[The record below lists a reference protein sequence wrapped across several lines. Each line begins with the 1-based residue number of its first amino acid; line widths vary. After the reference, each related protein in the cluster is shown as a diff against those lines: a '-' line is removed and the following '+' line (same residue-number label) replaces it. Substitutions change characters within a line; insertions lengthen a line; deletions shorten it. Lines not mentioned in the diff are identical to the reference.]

1 LVQSFCY
8 YLFPEEL
15 SNTEVDAEN
24 ALIGMLKTFI
34 LCNVV
39 PNIRKRLSDAA
50 ALVLGKALLWLVYS
64 PFDATNNVVPQD
76 LKNRIQ
82 MEWNEI
88 VSAADTNVGDCRI
101 IRLATRVPVVVTGDQ
116 GCVYIDVVPSFD
128 EADGGGEISVGG
140 CTATGTTGGIQA
152 QLLAIQSLTSQIR
165 RELATRVADK
175 PNGSQTEYL

>member
-88 VSAADTNVGDCRI
+88 VSAADTNVGCHSASYNPISYSSPCSSHRRS
-101 IRLATRVPVVVTGDQ
+101 RL
-116 GCVYIDVVPSFD
+116 CVH
-128 EADGGGEISVGG
+128 
-140 CTATGTTGGIQA
+140 
-152 QLLAIQSLTSQIR
+152 
-165 RELATRVADK
+165 
-175 PNGSQTEYL
+175 